1 MTKESSSTLLLFFVF
16 SKKDSSGTFPLK
28 EFSRF
33 DNLSYKEPFNEFK
46 EALVFFGLGTSST
59 FSKMACFFFL
69 AYNAIFNAW
78 IVNSL
83 SSATD
88 M

>member
-1 MTKESSSTLLLFFVF
+1 MTKESYSTLLLFFVF
-16 SKKDSSGTFPLK
+16 SKKDYSGTFPLK

-33 DNLSYKEPFNEFK
+33 DSLSYKEPFKEFK

-59 FSKMACFFFL
+59 FSRMACFFFL
-69 AYNAIFNAW
+69 AYNAIFKAW
-78 IVNSL
+78 MVNYL
-83 SSATD
+83 YSATD

>member
-1 MTKESSSTLLLFFVF
+1 MLFLVF
-16 SKKDSSGTFPLK
+16 SKKDYYGIFPLK

-33 DNLSYKEPFNEFK
+33 ESLSYKEPFKEFK

-59 FSKMACFFFL
+59 FSKIACFFFL
-69 AYNAIFNAW
+69 AYNAIFKAW

-88 M
+88 I